1 MAVSWWWC
9 RIGFSLLG
17 FFPRQRCRRPFQ
29 FGMLLAVVAASN
41 GCGGGNASGG
51 VNSGTVPGVYTVP
64 VTATSGSL
72 SHTVTVSVTVN
83 FDSF

>member
-1 MAVSWWWC
+1 MV
-9 RIGFSLLG
+9 
-17 FFPRQRCRRPFQ
+17 
-29 FGMLLAVVAASN
+29 LAVAAASN
-41 GCGGGNASGG
+41 GCGGGNVSGAI
-51 VNSGTVPGVYTVP
+51 NSGTVPGVYTVP